1 VWSLGVTDQANPG
14 ETTTATAPAATSGV
28 LLTLAHPALERSRA
42 NRALAKAAK
51 SLPGVT
57 FHDLYETYPDFA
69 IDIEAEQEK
78 LLAHDVIALQF
89 PLYWYSTPALL
100 KEWFD
105 LVWLHGFAYGIEGNA
120 LAGKRLFVA
129 CTTGG
134 AARAYHHHGYNRF
147 SMDDFLRPLEQ
158 TAYLCGMVWETPFVV
173 HGAALKNDEELRE
186 EAQRYRARI
195 GSLMTAPADAE
206 LGA

>member
-1 VWSLGVTDQANPG
+1 MTDWTSPA
-14 ETTTATAPAATSGV
+14 ESTTPTAPAATSGV

-51 SLPGVT
+51 GLGGVT

-69 IDIEAEQEK
+69 IDIEAEQER

-105 LVWLHGFAYGIEGNA
+105 LVWLHGFAYGIDGNA
-120 LAGKRLFVA
+120 LAGKRMFAA

-134 AARAYHHHGYNRF
+134 AAKAYHAHGYNRF
-147 SMDDFLRPLEQ
+147 TLDEYLRPLEQ

-173 HGAALKNDEELRE
+173 HGAAVKNDEDLKA
-186 EAQRYRARI
+186 EAANYRARI
-195 GSLMTAPADAE
+195 ASLITTPADAE

>member
-1 VWSLGVTDQANPG
+1 MTDQTNPG
-14 ETTTATAPAATSGV
+14 ETSIGVVTPATSGV

-51 SLPGVT
+51 GLEGVT

-78 LLAHDVIALQF
+78 LVAHDVIAVQF

-105 LVWLHGFAYGIEGNA
+105 LVWLHGFAYGLDGNA
-120 LAGKRLFVA
+120 LAGKRLFAA

-134 AARAYHHHGYNRF
+134 AAKAYHAHGYNRF
-147 SMDDFLRPLEQ
+147 TLDEYLRPLEQ

-173 HGAALKNDEELRE
+173 HGAAIKNDDELRE
-186 EAQRYRARI
+186 EAQRYRARVA
-195 GSLMTAPADAE
+195 SLITSPADAE
-206 LGA
+206 QGA

>member
-1 VWSLGVTDQANPG
+1 VTDQAHPAEASTG
-14 ETTTATAPAATSGV
+14 TAGAATSGV

-42 NRALAKAAK
+42 NRALVKAAK
-51 SLPGVT
+51 GLAGVT

-78 LLAHDVIALQF
+78 LLAHDVIAVQF
-89 PLYWYSTPALL
+89 PLYWYATPALL

-105 LVWLHGFAYGIEGNA
+105 LVWLHGFAYGIDGNA
-120 LAGKRLFVA
+120 LAGKRMFAA

-134 AARAYHHHGYNRF
+134 AAKAYHAHGYNRF

-173 HGAALKNDEELRE
+173 HGAALKNDEELKE
-186 EAQRYRARI
+186 EASRYRARI
-195 GSLMTAPADAE
+195 ASLIAVPADAE

>member
-1 VWSLGVTDQANPG
+1 VTEQANPG
-14 ETTTATAPAATSGV
+14 EANIDRAMPATSGV

-51 SLPGVT
+51 GLEGVT

-78 LLAHDVIALQF
+78 LLAHDVIAVQF
-89 PLYWYSTPALL
+89 PLYWYATPALL

-105 LVWLHGFAYGIEGNA
+105 LVWLHGFAYGLDGNA
-120 LAGKRLFVA
+120 LAGKRLFAA

-134 AARAYHHHGYNRF
+134 AAKAYHAHGYNRF
-147 SMDDFLRPLEQ
+147 SMDEYLRPLEQ

-173 HGAALKNDEELRE
+173 HGAAIKDDEELKD
-186 EAQRYRARI
+186 EALRYRARVA
-195 GSLMTAPADAE
+195 SLMTAPADAE

>member
-1 VWSLGVTDQANPG
+1 MTDQANPTEASTG
-14 ETTTATAPAATSGV
+14 LATPATSGV

-51 SLPGVT
+51 GLDGVT

-69 IDIEAEQEK
+69 IDIEAEQER
-78 LLAHDVIALQF
+78 LLAHDVIAVQF
-89 PLYWYSTPALL
+89 PLYWYATPALL

-105 LVWLHGFAYGIEGNA
+105 LVWLHGFAYGLDGNA
-120 LAGKRLFVA
+120 LAGKRLFAA

-134 AARAYHHHGYNRF
+134 AAKAYHAHGYNRF
-147 SMDDFLRPLEQ
+147 SMDEFLRPLEQ

-173 HGAALKNDEELRE
+173 HGAATKDDEELKA
-186 EAQRYRARI
+186 EAQRYRARL
-195 GSLMTAPADAE
+195 GSLLTMPADAE

>member
-1 VWSLGVTDQANPG
+1 MTDQPNPG
-14 ETTTATAPAATSGV
+14 EATIGTEATATSGV
-28 LLTLAHPALERSRA
+28 LLALAHPALERSRA
-42 NRALAKAAK
+42 NRALVKAVKGLA
-51 SLPGVT
+51 GVT

-105 LVWLHGFAYGIEGNA
+105 LVWLHGFAYGIDGNA
-120 LAGKRLFVA
+120 LAGKRLFAA

-134 AARAYHHHGYNRF
+134 AAKAYHAHGYNRF

-173 HGAALKNDEELRE
+173 HGAALKNDEDLKE

-195 GSLMTAPADAE
+195 ASLMTTPADAE
-206 LGA
+206 MGA

>member
-1 VWSLGVTDQANPG
+1 VTP
-14 ETTTATAPAATSGV
+14 ATSGV
-28 LLTLAHPALERSRA
+28 LLALAHPALERSRA

-51 SLPGVT
+51 GLEGVT

-78 LLAHDVIALQF
+78 LLAHDVVAVQF

-120 LAGKRLFVA
+120 LAGKRLFAA

-134 AARAYHHHGYNRF
+134 AAKAYHAHGYNRF
-147 SMDDFLRPLEQ
+147 SMDEVLRPLEQ

-173 HGAALKNDEELRE
+173 HGAATKDDEELKA

-195 GSLMTAPADAE
+195 ASLLAAPADAE

>member
-1 VWSLGVTDQANPG
+1 MTDWIDPA
-14 ETTTATAPAATSGV
+14 ESSTSTAPAATSGV

-51 SLPGVT
+51 GLGGVT

-100 KEWFD
+100 KEWLD
-105 LVWLHGFAYGIEGNA
+105 LVWLHGFAYGIDGNA

-134 AARAYHHHGYNRF
+134 GAKAYHAHGYNRF
-147 SMDDFLRPLEQ
+147 TLDEYLRPLEQ

-173 HGAALKNDEELRE
+173 HGAAVKNDEDLKA
-186 EAQRYRARI
+186 EAANYRARI
-195 GSLMTAPADAE
+195 ASLITTPADAE

>member
-1 VWSLGVTDQANPG
+1 MTDQTDAG
-14 ETTTATAPAATSGV
+14 EATTGTEAPATSGV

-51 SLPGVT
+51 GLDGVT

-78 LLAHDVIALQF
+78 LLAHDVIAVQF

-105 LVWLHGFAYGIEGNA
+105 LVWLHGFAYGLEGNA
-120 LAGKRLFVA
+120 LAGKRLFAA

-134 AARAYHHHGYNRF
+134 AAKAYHAHGYNRF
-147 SMDDFLRPLEQ
+147 SMDEFLRPLEQ

-173 HGAALKNDEELRE
+173 HGAATKDDEELKA

-195 GSLMTAPADAE
+195 ASLLAAPADAE

>member
-1 VWSLGVTDQANPG
+1 MTDQATPG
-14 ETTTATAPAATSGV
+14 ETTTSVVTPATSGV

-42 NRALAKAAK
+42 NRALAKTVKAVA
-51 SLPGVT
+51 GVT

-78 LLAHDVIALQF
+78 LVAHDVIAVQF

-105 LVWLHGFAYGIEGNA
+105 LVWLHGFAYGLDGNA

-134 AARAYHHHGYNRF
+134 AAKAYHAHGYNRF

-173 HGAALKNDEELRE
+173 HGAAIKDDEELKA

-195 GSLMTAPADAE
+195 GSLLATPADAE

>member
-1 VWSLGVTDQANPG
+1 MTDRANPTEASTG
-14 ETTTATAPAATSGV
+14 LVTPATSGV

-51 SLPGVT
+51 GLEGVT

-78 LLAHDVIALQF
+78 LLAHDVVAVQF

-120 LAGKRLFVA
+120 LAGKRLFAA

-134 AARAYHHHGYNRF
+134 AAKAYHAHGYNRF
-147 SMDDFLRPLEQ
+147 SMDEFLRPLEQ

-173 HGAALKNDEELRE
+173 HGAATKDDEELKA

-195 GSLMTAPADAE
+195 ASLLAAPADAE

>member
-1 VWSLGVTDQANPG
+1 VTDQANLG
-14 ETTTATAPAATSGV
+14 EAIIGKTTPATSGV

-51 SLPGVT
+51 GLEGVT

-78 LLAHDVIALQF
+78 LVAHDVIAVQF

-105 LVWLHGFAYGIEGNA
+105 LVWLHGFAYGLDGNA
-120 LAGKRLFVA
+120 LAGKRLFAA

-134 AARAYHHHGYNRF
+134 AAKAYHAHGYNRF
-147 SMDDFLRPLEQ
+147 TLDEYLRPLEQ

-173 HGAALKNDEELRE
+173 HSASIKDDEDLKA
-186 EAQRYRARI
+186 EAQRYRARVA
-195 GSLMTAPADAE
+195 SLLTAPADAE